1 MVVKRAL
8 EKLMNIGPKTA
19 DRLENVGIDSI
30 KKLKEAGPVDVF
42 CRLKVLYPDSTSN
55 NALYALQAAMLN
67 VDWREIPSQLK
78 TDLQR
83 EAYENMRTTKYHF
96 DRPNDRGF
104 SHTKSEDSEKE

>member
-1 MVVKRAL
+1 MMVKRPL

-30 KKLKEAGPVDVF
+30 KKLKEAGPVDAF

-67 VDWREIPSQLK
+67 VDWREIPIQLRTELK
-78 TDLQR
+78 T
-83 EAYENMRTTKYHF
+83 EAYENMRTTRYHF
-96 DRPNDRGF
+96 DKPNDRGF
-104 SHTKSEDSEKE
+104 THTKPEDFAEE